1 MNVAVNIDKQVPPG
15 YLDNMADVMSGLRK
29 LQREGKH
36 ILPTHDPDV
45 FGKYPNGIA

>member
-1 MNVAVNIDKQVPPG
+1 MG
-15 YLDNMADVMSGLRK
+15 ETMTGLRK

-45 FGKYPNGIA
+45 FIKYPDGVA